1 MNSMLRTL
9 LIAAGIAVA
18 GQAAAEVTFFNQDGF
33 RGRNFTANQTI
44 PNLDRTGFNDKIS
57 SVIVRSGAWEVC
69 TDAGFAGRCVVL
81 RPGRYPTLA
90 AAGIEDSISSI
101 RPARRHAQNYGQ
113 NYRSDSYAFQGG
125 DNRFRDNDR
134 YQYREDGWRYDRY
147 ENRWER
153 Y

>member
-9 LIAAGIAVA
+9 LIAAGVAIA
-18 GQAAAEVTFFNQDGF
+18 GQAAAEVTFFTQDGF
-33 RGRNFTANQTI
+33 QGRNFTANQTI
-44 PNLDRTGFNDKIS
+44 PNLDRTGFNDRIS

-69 TDAGFAGRCVVL
+69 TDAGFEGLCVVL

-101 RPARRHAQNYGQ
+101 RPARRQHYGQ

>member
-9 LIAAGIAVA
+9 LIAAGVAIA
-18 GQAAAEVTFFNQDGF
+18 GQAAAEVTFFTQDGF
-33 RGRNFTANQTI
+33 QGRNFTANQTI
-44 PNLDRTGFNDKIS
+44 PNLDRTGFNDRIS

-81 RPGRYPTLA
+81 RPGRYPNLA

-101 RPARRHAQNYGQ
+101 RPARRQHYGQ